1 MSNKVLCACCNKQI
15 EDEFLTV
22 GDNYLQIK
30 YFEEEDGS
38 DNIFCSDECLKETL
52 SVQTF
57 DVKELSKWNTF
68 WYILF

>member
-1 MSNKVLCACCNKQI
+1 MSKSILCACCNKQI
-15 EDEFLTV
+15 EFEYLIV

-57 DVKELSKWNTF
+57 YVKELENE
-68 WYILF
+68 